1 MKTNLLVVDDEPS
14 VQESLIVALEDEYNI
29 AAVGSGED
37 ALDHIPKSKVDLILL
52 DIFMPGMDGL
62 ETLKAIRELD
72 DQVQVIMLTAKRD
85 IRTAVESIKLGASDY
100 ICKPYKLE
108 ELKCSIA
115 RALKV
120 EALEKENIYLR
131 SELDSRF
138 QSASII
144 AKSKAFLDIMELV
157 KRIGPIDSTVL
168 LSGETGTGKELL
180 AGHLWRQSSR
190 APYPFVVIN
199 CATIPS
205 SLMES
210 ELFGHEKGAFTSADN
225 RKIGKFEMADTGTV
239 FLDEVSALSLDMQ
252 SKLLRVLQEKTIERV
267 GGQKIIPIDVR
278 FIAATN
284 RDLKK
289 ATEEGTFREDLFY
302 RLNVVPITI
311 PPLRERKEDIPL
323 LVGHFLG
330 RFNRNFGKHVRGLSE
345 EVMEVFSGY
354 HWPGNVRE
362 LENLMER
369 LVVLTTEDTIS
380 LSMIPPDMLSTEI
393 DISSEAVP
401 QGLSLKKARQRF
413 EKKYIEKV
421 LQLTNGNIQ
430 QAANLLDIHRFTLS
444 TKIQELGIPRS

>member
-1 MKTNLLVVDDEPS
+1 
-14 VQESLIVALEDEYNI
+14 
-29 AAVGSGED
+29 
-37 ALDHIPKSKVDLILL
+37 
-52 DIFMPGMDGL
+52 
-62 ETLKAIRELD
+62 
-72 DQVQVIMLTAKRD
+72 
-85 IRTAVESIKLGASDY
+85 
-100 ICKPYKLE
+100 
-108 ELKCSIA
+108 
-115 RALKV
+115 
-120 EALEKENIYLR
+120 
-131 SELDSRF
+131 
-138 QSASII
+138 
-144 AKSKAFLDIMELV
+144 
-157 KRIGPIDSTVL
+157 
-168 LSGETGTGKELL
+168 
-180 AGHLWRQSSR
+180 
-190 APYPFVVIN
+190 
-199 CATIPS
+199 
-205 SLMES
+205 
-210 ELFGHEKGAFTSADN
+210 
-225 RKIGKFEMADTGTV
+225 
-239 FLDEVSALSLDMQ
+239 
-252 SKLLRVLQEKTIERV
+252 VLQEKTIERV